1 VGVSNTLYIITPT
14 MTTPTTNIDKVCRN
28 IGRLPL
34 EMRHAI
40 FNCLTID
47 FRLEM
52 VLQQKADII
61 RKLYEAYDYRILD
74 INELKNNVELGIR
87 WYFFVTRN
95 ESGKIIMK
103 NQSIPKRYLPN
114 IEYKQMGEIVSVEHP
129 AFKALR
135 QIVIIPKIH
144 GSIKSNSRKLQ
155 DTLHA
160 RDALNKIIT
169 TINKSCD
176 ILPTFEVPSQSIRG
190 SKFNYYVKKSVFQFI
205 CILTKFIS
213 KFEVQLEN
221 AAIEKSKQRQQ
232 KIFKRTVARN
242 IPYAYRKMQRKIKL
256 SAKIAKEAEKKAA
269 KKAREDAKK
278 AKEVAKKEAK
288 EAKEAEKQAKE
299 VAKKEAKEAKEAAK
313 KAKEVA
319 KKEAKEAKEAAK
331 KRIQSM

>member
-1 VGVSNTLYIITPT
+1 

-52 VLQQKADII
+52 VLQQKASII
-61 RKLYEAYDYRILD
+61 RKLYEAYDSRILD
-74 INELKNNVELGIR
+74 INELKKNVELGIR

-135 QIVIIPKIH
+135 QIVIIPKIY
-144 GSIKSNSRKLQ
+144 GSIKSNSRRLQ
-155 DTLHA
+155 DSRHA
-160 RDALNKIIT
+160 HDALNKIIT

-232 KIFKRTVARN
+232 KIFKRTIARN
-242 IPYAYRKMQRKIKL
+242 IPCAYRKMQRKIKL
-256 SAKIAKEAEKKAA
+256 SAKIAKEAEKQA
-269 KKAREDAKK
+269 AKK
-278 AKEVAKKEAK
+278 AKEIAKKEAK

-319 KKEAKEAKEAAK
+319 KEAKEAAK
-331 KRIQSM
+331 KEAKEAKKSTKKILL